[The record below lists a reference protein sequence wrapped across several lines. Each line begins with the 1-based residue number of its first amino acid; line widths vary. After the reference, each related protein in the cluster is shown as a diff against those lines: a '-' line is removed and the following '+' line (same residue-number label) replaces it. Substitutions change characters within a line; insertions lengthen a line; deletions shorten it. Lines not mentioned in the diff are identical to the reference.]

1 VQVVIVLGIDPGL
14 ARTGYGV
21 VEKTSNTLT
30 ELDYGYI
37 SSPVRMALSERIYI
51 VYKSVLQ
58 LLAQHSP
65 EALAVEQL
73 FFCKNVRTAMQVGEA
88 RGAVLTAAAQ
98 QGVQVFEYTPLQ
110 VKQAVAGYG
119 RAEKKQVQQMVCLL
133 LNLAEPP
140 KPDDAADALA
150 VAICHIQSSMF
161 QKRVAEKI
169 RKDQQPV
176 QSREER
182 GGKSR

>member
-1 VQVVIVLGIDPGL
+1 MIVLGIDPGL

-21 VEKTSNTLT
+21 IKKSGEKLQ
-30 ELDYGYI
+30 ELDYGCI
-37 SSPVRMALSERIYI
+37 STPSGMELSQRIYI

-58 LLAQHSP
+58 LVDKFSP
-65 EALAVEQL
+65 QALAVEQL

-98 QGVQVFEYTPLQ
+98 HRVSVFEYTPLQ

-119 RAEKKQVQQMVCLL
+119 RAGKKQVQQMVCLL
-133 LNLAEPP
+133 LNLDKSP

-150 VAICHIQSSMF
+150 VAICHLQSYRF
-161 QKRVAEKI
+161 KLLTEQKK
-169 RKDQQPV
+169 QPL
-176 QSREER
+176 
-182 GGKSR
+182 

>member
-1 VQVVIVLGIDPGL
+1 MIVLGIDPGL

-21 VEKTSNTLT
+21 VEKTSNTLN
-30 ELDYGYI
+30 ELDCGYI
-37 SSPVRMALSERIYI
+37 SSPARMAVYQRIYI

-58 LLAQHSP
+58 LLEQYSP

-98 QGVQVFEYTPLQ
+98 QDVQVFEYTPLQ
-110 VKQAVAGYG
+110 VKLAVAGYG

-150 VAICHIQSSMF
+150 VAICHLQSSMF
-161 QKRVAEKI
+161 QKRVAEKL
-169 RKDQQPV
+169 RKEQQPA
-176 QSREER
+176 QPRCER
-182 GGKSR
+182 GGKNG